1 MRSFLPA
8 VFLLCSLV
16 PLVGQQ
22 SSLPPELHRRIERQV
37 RAYAEAP
44 PEATIILGERTA
56 SSFNGYDNLPVT
68 IAANGVR
75 KTVNFL
81 LARDG
86 SKLLYLTEM
95 DLSQDPYARNMS
107 RIDLSG
113 RPFRGPE
120 NAPATVVVF
129 DDFECPFC
137 ARMYV
142 TLINEAMNQYRG
154 RVKVVMKDFPLVEAH
169 PWAMRAAVDAH
180 CLAGQSL
187 PAYWDFS
194 DYVHTHQSEVLE
206 KFRASNNGGPA
217 AIDALAREFGDKRA
231 LKSDQLQA
239 CLARQDQSLVQASLA
254 EGKALGVSATPTF
267 FINGQEVEGVLS
279 EESLRALFDRTLAEA
294 APAKP
299 TP

>member
-1 MRSFLPA
+1 MRPFFF
-8 VFLLCSLV
+8 VFLLLCSVV
-16 PLVGQQ
+16 PIMGQQ
-22 SSLPPELHRRIERQV
+22 SSLPPDLTRRIDRQV

-44 PEATIILGERTA
+44 PEATIAIGERTA
-56 SSFNGYDNLPVT
+56 SQVNGYDNLPVT
-68 IAANGVR
+68 IEANGVR

-86 SKLLYLTEM
+86 SKLVYLTEL
-95 DLSQDPYARNMS
+95 DLKEDPYAKNMS
-107 RIDLSG
+107 RIDISG

-154 RVKVVMKDFPLVEAH
+154 RVKVVMKDFPLIEAH

-180 CLAGQSL
+180 CLADQSL

-194 DYVHTHQSEVLE
+194 DYVHTHQPEVLE
-206 KFRASNNGGPA
+206 KFRASNGGPA
-217 AIDALAREFGDKRA
+217 AIDALAREFGEKRA

-239 CLARQDQSLVQASLA
+239 CLAHQEETQVQASMA
-254 EGKALGVSATPTF
+254 EGKSLGVSATPTL

-279 EESLRALFDRTLAEA
+279 DTSLRTLLDRTLQEA
-294 APAKP
+294 ASMKQGQ
-299 TP
+299 

>member
-1 MRSFLPA
+1 MRPFFF
-8 VFLLCSLV
+8 VFLLLCSVV
-16 PLVGQQ
+16 PIIGQQ
-22 SSLPPELHRRIERQV
+22 SSLPPDLTRRIERQV

-44 PEATIILGERTA
+44 PEATITIGDRTA
-56 SSFNGYDNLPVT
+56 SHFNGYDNLPVM
-68 IAANGVR
+68 IEANGVR

-81 LARDG
+81 LAKDG
-86 SKLLYLTEM
+86 SKLVYLTEL
-95 DLSQDPYARNMS
+95 DLKEDPYAKNMS
-107 RIDLSG
+107 RLDISG

-142 TLINEAMNQYRG
+142 TLINEAMNRYRG

-180 CLAGQSL
+180 CLADQSL

-194 DYVHTHQSEVLE
+194 DYVHTHQPEVLE
-206 KFRASNNGGPA
+206 KFRASNGGPA
-217 AIDALAREFGDKRA
+217 AIDALAREFGEKRA

-239 CLARQDQSLVQASLA
+239 CLAHQEETQVQASMA
-254 EGKALGVSATPTF
+254 EGKSLGVSATPTL

-279 EESLRALFDRTLAEA
+279 DTSLRTLLDRTLQEA
-294 APAKP
+294 ASMKQGQ
-299 TP
+299 